1 MTHLSTL
8 RLHQLRLGEL
18 PPVEEG
24 LARGHLADCAACA
37 ARLGHQEET
46 RAAFLRMPVPPALM
60 PRVSL
65 WERLGAFRWLLG
77 VVPVLAALFLVLRM
91 PADPDGLREKGAVPA
106 LEAWVMTNGSARPVY
121 TDEAFRAGTRVQLKY
136 DARGHRFVTFAGRD
150 GLGVVEVYGTVLGD
164 HDGLQDAPFALT
176 LDDSPGDQQ
185 FFAVLSDMRP
195 GAGEVEAFLAGT
207 RRMPDAVVASIVL
220 RKE

>member
-1 MTHLSTL
+1 MTHPSTL

-18 PPVEEG
+18 APAEEG
-24 LARGHLADCAACA
+24 ILRGHVADCAVCTS
-37 ARLGHQEET
+37 RLGHQEAT
-46 RAAFLRMPVPPALM
+46 RAAFQRMPVPPALA

-65 WERLGAFRWLLG
+65 WERLGALRWMLG
-77 VVPVLAALFLVLRM
+77 AIPVLAALFLVLRVH
-91 PADPDGLREKGAVPA
+91 PPRDGLREKGSVPA
-106 LEAWVMTNGSARPVY
+106 LEAWVLTNGSARPAY

-136 DARGHRFVTFAGRD
+136 DARGRRYVTFAGRD

-164 HDGLQDAPFALT
+164 DDGLQDAPFALT

-195 GAGEVEAFLAGT
+195 AAGEVEAFLAGT
-207 RRMPDAVVASIVL
+207 RRMPGAVVASIVL